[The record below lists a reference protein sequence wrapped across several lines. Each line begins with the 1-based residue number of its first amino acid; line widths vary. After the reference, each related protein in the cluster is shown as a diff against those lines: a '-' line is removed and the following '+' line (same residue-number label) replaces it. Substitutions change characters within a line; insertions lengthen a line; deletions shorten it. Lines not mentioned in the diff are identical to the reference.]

1 MKYAITFAKTFRYFD
16 LIDEVIITPYKGD
29 VEIIEYVEKTFKP
42 EQRVILDLTELEES
56 KISSFKDMVIIL
68 KKLKEINPLITA
80 KISITFP
87 KEDINE
93 LKDAEIPFIFME
105 YAENFEMFYVQKELG
120 ASDIYV
126 TGALGFYLDKLQP
139 FRDKVKL
146 RVFPNIAQSTRGTT
160 KLLPQLIKFYIR
172 PEDIELYQDYIDVLE
187 IFPCKDRTTVIY
199 EIYKRQQWLGK
210 LSDIIMDLDN
220 DIDNDVIS
228 PYFALHRIKCHQDC
242 LLDRCTLCQQIYS
255 LGKKFEE
262 AEIVLYKP
270 SKEIREISDE
280 EKQKLIDD
288 FKQKMK
294 ERLEENES
302 KVDEKIVSDSGGLPS
317 DGTGETT

>member
-1 MKYAITFAKTFRYFD
+1 MKYAITFAKTFRYFN

-56 KISSFKDMVIIL
+56 KISSFKDMVTIL

-87 KEDINE
+87 KEDIDK

-210 LSDIIMDLDN
+210 LSDIIMDLDS

-302 KVDEKIVSDSGGLPS
+302 KVNEETMSDSGGLSPDS
-317 DGTGETT
+317 TDKTT

>member
-56 KISSFKDMVIIL
+56 KISSFKDMVTIL
-68 KKLKEINPLITA
+68 RKLKEINPLITA
-80 KISITFP
+80 KVSITFP
-87 KEDINE
+87 KEDIDE
-93 LKDAEIPFIFME
+93 LKEAEIPFIFME

-302 KVDEKIVSDSGGLPS
+302 KVDEEIVPDSGGLPS
-317 DGTGETT
+317 DSTGEIT